1 MKIITSLVD
10 VPLPMPD
17 GRVLPAKGKLR
28 VPNHIAAGE
37 RVRSWGLNVV
47 VEDYVPPAAEE
58 PKAEPQPETPK
69 GGKARLSDRQAPGDE
84 KA

>member
-10 VPLPMPD
+10 TPLPMPN

-28 VPNHIAAGE
+28 VPDHVAAGE
-37 RVRSWGLNVV
+37 RVRSWGLNVL
-47 VEDYVPPAAEE
+47 VEDYVPPTAEE
-58 PKAEPQPETPK
+58 PKAEPEAPK
-69 GGKARLSDRQAPGDE
+69 GGKARLSDRQAVGDE

>member
-10 VPLPMPD
+10 TPLPMPD

-28 VPNHIAAGE
+28 VPDHVAAGD
-37 RVRSWGLNVV
+37 RVRSWGLNVI
-47 VEDYVPPAAEE
+47 VEDYEPPAAVEA
-58 PKAEPQPETPK
+58 PAEPEAPK
-69 GGKARLSDRQAPGDE
+69 TGKARLSDRQAPGDE